1 MFAVGGVLGV
11 MLASWMLMVMVPR
24 LPQSLPRVEGI
35 GINPAVLGFA
45 TLLLVA
51 MALVVGV
58 WPSSAS
64 SATSGTRG

>member
-1 MFAVGGVLGV
+1 MFAVGGALGV

-24 LPQSLPRVEGI
+24 LPPRVEGI